1 MHIIVTGAGGFIG
14 QHLLAT
20 LLREGLPGAN
30 ASTLKIT
37 AIDIH
42 SGSAHQQVRW
52 LKGSF
57 ADPALL
63 QQALQDPAGL
73 VFHLA
78 AVPSGRSEQDP
89 ALAVDV
95 NVLGML
101 RLLDA
106 LKAQGAQTGR
116 PPRIVFA
123 SSIAVYG
130 KPQVP
135 LVTDDTLPQPTLT
148 YGAHK
153 VIGEVLVNDYA
164 RRNWITGVSL
174 RLPGIVARP
183 PEPNGAVSIFFSDL
197 IREVAAGRRVKSPV
211 TPDAQAWLM
220 SIGCCVRNLIHAATQ
235 NFEQRRTFL
244 LPSLLVAVGDL
255 VEAAGRHGRVT
266 RARELVD
273 WQPDPWVQFNFGSYP
288 PLQLPQA
295 EAAGFTA
302 DRSLDALVAD
312 SLKVASETIDLV
324 RPESE
329 RPQAQADLAQE

>member
-1 MHIIVTGAGGFIG
+1 MHIVVTGAGGFIG
-14 QHLLAT
+14 QHLFSA
-20 LLREGLPGAN
+20 LLGKGLPSASAN
-30 ASTLKIT
+30 TLKIT
-37 AIDIH
+37 AVDVQA
-42 SGSAHQQVRW
+42 GTAHPQVRW

-57 ADPALL
+57 ADAALL
-63 QQALQDPAGL
+63 QQALQEPADL

-89 ALAVDV
+89 ALAVEV
-95 NVLGML
+95 NVLGMM

-106 LKAQGAQTGR
+106 LKALGAQTGK
-116 PPRIVFA
+116 PPRMVFA

-164 RRNWITGVSL
+164 RRNWISGVSL

-211 TPDAQAWLM
+211 TPDARAWLM

-235 NFEQRRTFL
+235 SFEQRRTFL

-255 VEAAGRHGRVT
+255 VEAAGRQGNVT
-266 RARELVD
+266 RAMELVD

-288 PLQLPQA
+288 PLQLPLA
-295 EAAGFTA
+295 EAAGFKA
-302 DRSLDALVAD
+302 DVSLEALVED
-312 SLKVASETIDLV
+312 SL
-324 RPESE
+324 RP
-329 RPQAQADLAQE
+329 A

>member
-1 MHIIVTGAGGFIG
+1 MHIVVTGAAGFIG
-14 QHLLAT
+14 QHLLAA
-20 LLREGLPGAN
+20 LAARGLPGHGPE
-30 ASTLKIT
+30 TLRVT
-37 AIDIH
+37 AVDVQA
-42 SGSAHQQVRW
+42 GAAHPRVTW

-63 QQALQDPAGL
+63 QQALQTPADL

-95 NVLGML
+95 NVLGTM

-106 LKAQGAQTGR
+106 LKAQGANAQDKL
-116 PPRIVFA
+116 PRFVFA

-153 VIGEVLVNDYA
+153 VIAEVLVNDYA
-164 RRNWITGVSL
+164 RRKWIGGVSL

-197 IREVAAGRRVKSPV
+197 MREVAAGRRVKSPV

-220 SIGCCVRNLIHAATQ
+220 SVACCVRNLIHGATRE
-235 NFEQRRTFL
+235 FDERRTFL
-244 LPSLLVAVGDL
+244 MPALLVTVGDL
-255 VEAAGRHGRVT
+255 VEAAGRHGGIA
-266 RARELVD
+266 RAQDLVD

-288 PLQLPQA
+288 PTQLPLA
-295 EAAGFTA
+295 EAAGFKA
-302 DRSLDALVAD
+302 DPSLDALVAD
-312 SLKVASETIDLV
+312 A
-324 RPESE
+324 
-329 RPQAQADLAQE
+329 LAPL

>member
-1 MHIIVTGAGGFIG
+1 MHIVVTGAGGFIG
-14 QHLLAT
+14 THLLDA
-20 LLREGLPGAN
+20 LLREGLAGHA
-30 ASTLKIT
+30 ASDLHVT
-37 AIDIH
+37 AIDMQQ
-42 SGSAHQQVRW
+42 GAAHPQVTW

-57 ADPALL
+57 SDEALV
-63 QQALQDPAGL
+63 QQAFARRAEL

-78 AVPSGRSEQDP
+78 AVPSGRSEQEP
-89 ALAVDV
+89 SLAANV

-106 LKAQGAQTGR
+106 VKEQGNDAKGN
-116 PPRIVFA
+116 PPRFVFA

-164 RRNWITGVSL
+164 RRNWIRGVSL

-211 TPDAQAWLM
+211 TPDAQSWLM
-220 SIGCCVRNLIHAATQ
+220 SVRCCVRNLLHAATHE
-235 NFEQRRTFL
+235 FTDCRTFM
-244 LPSLLVAVGDL
+244 LPALHVAVGEL
-255 VEAAGRHGRVT
+255 VAAAARHGGHPDAAQR
-266 RARELVD
+266 VD

-288 PLQLPQA
+288 PLQLPRA
-295 EAAGFTA
+295 EQAGFRA
-302 DRSLDALVAD
+302 DASLDALVAD
-312 SLKVASETIDLV
+312 SLRTG
-324 RPESE
+324 
-329 RPQAQADLAQE
+329 